1 MRQISVVLVGLGRMG
16 TRFLDKF
23 SEVGSDKIK
32 ILAVC
37 ELDENNPKVAEAKER
52 QIAYFS
58 SYAEAIDT
66 FGEDI
71 DIILDTTNVPKVKQT
86 IRKALADQNNQHTV
100 LVPMVV
106 DYLMWYLL
114 PGDEPF
120 PQDHVSIGY

>member
-1 MRQISVVLVGLGRMG
+1 MRQISVVLIGLGRMG
-16 TRFLDKF
+16 TRFFDKF
-23 SEVGSDKIK
+23 SEVGGDRIR

-37 ELDENNPKVAEAKER
+37 ELDESNPKVAEAKAKG
-52 QIAYFS
+52 IAYFG
-58 SYAEAIDT
+58 SYRDAVDT

-71 DIILDTTNVPKVKQT
+71 DIILDTTNVAKVKQD
-86 IRKALADQNNQHTV
+86 IRKVLADQNNHHTV

-114 PGDEPF
+114 PGNEPI